1 VAGPFQPTVR
11 CVQCVLAAFALLLAS
26 CQSVLVHEAR
36 SPFSHIQ
43 IRDGSDRRAMYF
55 IGEGGAATLETL
67 IDLRQ
72 PHRLQHRYSHTM
84 MAGLLYGPDPRAVL
98 LVGLGGGAIV
108 RFLNHEYPRMQLD
121 VVEIDPVVV
130 ALARE
135 YFGTVPG
142 ERTRIFTEDAVE
154 YVRRTDE
161 RYDLILMDAHLMPS
175 AQTNATGLPLRLA
188 AQAFLVNLRE
198 HLTPGGVAVFNLIEG
213 RDTRASIGLIGD
225 TFPAVDV
232 YRSSAAGN
240 VIVVALTGG
249 GRPPANELRER
260 AQALDRS
267 ADRGFSFEHLLD
279 ERENLEKTSN
289 ADGAKNAEKISI
301 LYE

>member
-1 VAGPFQPTVR
+1 MGVSVSTISRTLSIVVALVF
-11 CVQCVLAAFALLLAS
+11 LLAS

-43 IRDGSDRRAMYF
+43 IRDWGDQRAMFF

-108 RFLNHEYPRMQLD
+108 RFLNHEFPRTRLD

-130 ALARE
+130 TLARE
-135 YFGTVPG
+135 YFGTVLG

-154 YVRRTDE
+154 YVRRTGE
-161 RYDLILMDAHLMPS
+161 RYDLILMDAHLMPG

-198 HLTPGGVAVFNLIEG
+198 RLTPGGLAVFNLIEG
-213 RDTRASIGLIGD
+213 PDTRASIGHIRD
-225 TFPAVDV
+225 TFPTVDV

-240 VIVVALTGG
+240 VIVVALAGG
-249 GRPPANELRER
+249 GRPPGNALRER

-267 ADRGFSFEHLLD
+267 ADRGFSFERVLD
-279 ERENLEKTSN
+279 EREK
-289 ADGAKNAEKISI
+289 
-301 LYE
+301 